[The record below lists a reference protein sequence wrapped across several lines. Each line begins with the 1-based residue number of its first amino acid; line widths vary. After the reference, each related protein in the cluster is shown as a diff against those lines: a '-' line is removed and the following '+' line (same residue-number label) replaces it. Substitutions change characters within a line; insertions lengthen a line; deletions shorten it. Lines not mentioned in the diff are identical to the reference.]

1 MQVDNTFATSVT
13 GRKEFR
19 LPRGRT
25 AVLKAAYLPD
35 LKNILSWDKF

>member
-19 LPRGRT
+19 LPKGSDRCFKGHGF
-25 AVLKAAYLPD
+25 AG
-35 LKNILSWDKF
+35 F